1 MTKLIIVR
9 HCQAQGNLE
18 RFFQGNID
26 TDITPKGREQIDKTA
41 RMLSAEP
48 IDIFYTSYKKRA
60 IKTMEGINLYHNVP
74 VVNDER
80 LTEINAGKW
89 EGMSLTDIEKQY
101 PAEFDDWN
109 NHPER
114 FHAPGGESMSQ
125 VYDRVS
131 SALRDIIRDNDG
143 KTVCIVSHGCAI
155 KCIMCY
161 LHGWKVNNIG
171 EVKLGTNMSVNV
183 VEADQSM
190 NTRIIMENHTD
201 HLA

>member
-48 IDIFYTSYKKRA
+48 IDVFYTSYKKRA
-60 IKTMEGINLYHNVP
+60 IKTTDGINLYHNVP
-74 VVNDER
+74 VINDER
-80 LTEINAGKW
+80 LTEIDAGKW
-89 EGMSLTDIEKQY
+89 EGMHLTEIAEVF
-101 PAEFDDWN
+101 PEEFDNWN

-114 FHAPGGESMSQ
+114 FHAPDGESMAQ

-131 SALRDIIRDNDG
+131 SALRDIVRDNDG

-161 LHGWKVNNIG
+161 LHGYKVDDIG
-171 EVKLGTNMSVNV
+171 LIKLGTNTSVNV
-183 VEADQSM
+183 VKADSSM
-190 NTRIIMENHTD
+190 NTKIIIENYAD
-201 HLA
+201 HLS

>member
-80 LTEINAGKW
+80 LILLCKIMGAIIFIHLFINFY
-89 EGMSLTDIEKQY
+89 L
-101 PAEFDDWN
+101 
-109 NHPER
+109 
-114 FHAPGGESMSQ
+114 
-125 VYDRVS
+125 
-131 SALRDIIRDNDG
+131 ALRR
-143 KTVCIVSHGCAI
+143 
-155 KCIMCY
+155 
-161 LHGWKVNNIG
+161 
-171 EVKLGTNMSVNV
+171 
-183 VEADQSM
+183 
-190 NTRIIMENHTD
+190 
-201 HLA
+201 